1 MRASPRPCP
10 PAGDLRNR
18 VRRVLVTGYGAGG
31 ALAKV
36 AAPWFALLC
45 PEADPRCITFDAFG

>member
-1 MRASPRPCP
+1 M
-10 PAGDLRNR
+10 
-18 VRRVLVTGYGAGG
+18 RRVLVTGYGAGG
-31 ALAKV
+31 TLAKV